1 MQVLNVMCLLLERM
15 GTSIAPHSEGLVQYL
30 PHLWQ
35 ESEDH
40 NMLRCAIVATLVQ
53 LVKSMGGVPEVSYFT
68 HEEKHLLKP
77 IDCRN

>member
-15 GTSIAPHSEGLVQYL
+15 GSTIVPHSKALVQYL

-40 NMLRCAIVATLVQ
+40 NMLRCAIVATLAQ
-53 LVKSMGGVPEVSYFT
+53 LVKSVGAVPEVRVTYICYV
-68 HEEKHLLKP
+68 E
-77 IDCRN
+77 I